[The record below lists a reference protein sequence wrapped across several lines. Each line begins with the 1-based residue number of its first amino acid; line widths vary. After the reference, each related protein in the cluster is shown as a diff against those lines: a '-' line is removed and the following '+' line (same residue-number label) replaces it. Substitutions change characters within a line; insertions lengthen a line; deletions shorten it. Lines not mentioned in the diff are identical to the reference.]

1 MLTMFVIFLALADLQ
16 FESAWALTNI
26 TSGTS
31 LETNAFVSAAAVTGL
46 ISSLGSPHPVEA

>member
-26 TSGTS
+26 TSGTY
-31 LETNAFVSAAAVTGL
+31 LETKGVVSAAAVTGF
-46 ISSLGSPHPVEA
+46 ISLLDSSHPVEA

>member
-1 MLTMFVIFLALADLQ
+1 MLTMFVYISSPDLQ
-16 FESAWALTNI
+16 FESAWALTDI

-31 LETNAFVSAAAVTGL
+31 LETKAVVSAAAVTGF